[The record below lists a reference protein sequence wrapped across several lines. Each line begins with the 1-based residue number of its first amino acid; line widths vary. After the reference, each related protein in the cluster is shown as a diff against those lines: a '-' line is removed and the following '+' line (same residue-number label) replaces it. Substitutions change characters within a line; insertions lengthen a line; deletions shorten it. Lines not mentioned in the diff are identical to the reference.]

1 MTEKANVN
9 ENELPLENSSPG
21 NYDENK
27 IKTLSSLEHIRQR
40 PGMYVGRM
48 GDGNHQDDAIYVM
61 LKEVIDNSI
70 DEYIMGFGRRID
82 ITLND
87 TTITVRDYG
96 RGIPLGKLVACVS
109 QINTGAKYNSD
120 VFQFSVGLNGVGTK
134 AVNALSGMFYAKSVR
149 DGKYKEAEFQ
159 CGKLVREKDGSTE
172 ERNGTMIKF
181 SPDPK
186 LFPKITIK
194 QEFIEHRLWMYAY
207 LNSGLSLYFNNQ
219 RYYSKNGLRDLIE
232 NRVQGENLYDIIHY
246 KDKTLE
252 FAFTHIADFGETY
265 FSFVNGQ
272 YTNDGGT
279 HESAFKEAL
288 LRAVNEY
295 SGKDYDAK
303 DFRGGIVGSI
313 AIKLQEPIFESQ
325 TKNKLGNTDVK
336 SWIVPAVKKAVED
349 YLYRHTEEAELL
361 LEKIKKNEDV
371 RKEIQAVKKK
381 GKEFEKKLSVR
392 NSKLR
397 DCKYHFGDRSG
408 RGEETMIFLTEGDSA
423 GGSMV
428 QSRDPN
434 TQAVFALRGKPFNC
448 FGKKIETVYTVEEL
462 FCIMRTLDIE
472 EDIENLRYNKVV
484 IATDADVDG
493 LHIRNLLITFFLS
506 YFERLVQTGHLYILE
521 TPLFRVRPKGKKDT
535 PKTTRKT
542 ASKKKKDAKTEE
554 PEIKPSERTYYC
566 YSEDERDEKAAVIGK
581 NAEITRFKGL
591 GEISPKEFRQFID
604 ENIRLEQVMIDQ
616 TKGIQEMLRF
626 YMGDN
631 TPERWEFIQNNL
643 V

>member
-1 MTEKANVN
+1 MLDNTAKHSHAPVSGAGAYTE
-9 ENELPLENSSPG
+9 
-21 NYDENK
+21 DK

-61 LKEVIDNSI
+61 LKEVIDNSV
-70 DEYIMGFGRRID
+70 DEYIMGCGRRIN
-82 ITLND
+82 IALEANTLA
-87 TTITVRDYG
+87 VRDYG
-96 RGIPLGKLVACVS
+96 RGIPQGKLVDCVS

-120 VFQFSVGLNGVGTK
+120 VFQFSVGLNGIGTK
-134 AVNALSGMFYAKSVR
+134 AVNALSGFFFVRSIR
-149 DGKYKEAEFQ
+149 DGKFREAEFRS
-159 CGKLVREKDGSTE
+159 GVLVREDSGSTP
-172 ERNGTMIKF
+172 ERDGTLVRF
-181 SPDPK
+181 SPDPA
-186 LFPKITIK
+186 LFPKITIR

-207 LNSGLSLYFNNQ
+207 LNSGLSLYFNNH
-219 RYYSKNGLRDLIE
+219 RYYSKNGLMDLIE
-232 NRVQGENLYDIIHY
+232 NRVQGESLYPVIHY
-246 KDKTLE
+246 RDKTLE
-252 FAFTHIADFGETY
+252 FAFTHIADFGEAY
-265 FSFVNGQ
+265 YSFVNGQ

-295 SGKDYDAK
+295 SGHDCDAR

-313 AIKLQEPIFESQ
+313 AIKIQDPVFESQ
-325 TKNKLGNTDVK
+325 TKNKLGNTDIK
-336 SWIVPAVKKAVED
+336 SWIIPAVKKAVED
-349 YLYRHTEEAELL
+349 YLYRHTGEAALL
-361 LEKIKKNEDV
+361 LEKIRKNEAV
-371 RKEIQAVKKK
+371 RKEVQAVRKK
-381 GKEFEKKLSVR
+381 GREFDKKLSVR

-408 RGEETMIFLTEGDSA
+408 HGSETMIFLTEGDSA

-434 TQAVFALRGKPFNC
+434 TQAVFALKGKPFNC
-448 FGKKIETVYTVEEL
+448 YGKKLDTIYTVEEL
-462 FCIMRTLDIE
+462 FCIMRALDIE

-521 TPLFRVRPKGKKDT
+521 TPLFRVRPKGKKDDR
-535 PKTTRKT
+535 KTTKKT
-542 ASKKKKDAKTEE
+542 GGKDGTAAA
-554 PEIKPSERTYYC
+554 PEAEKAGEKTYYC
-566 YSEDERDEKAAVIGK
+566 YSQEERDEKAALIGK
-581 NAEITRFKGL
+581 SAEITRFKGL

-604 ENIRLEQVMIDQ
+604 ENIRLEQVTIDQ
-616 TKGIQEMLRF
+616 TKGIGEMLRF

-631 TPERWEFIQNNL
+631 TPERWEYIQNNL

>member
-1 MTEKANVN
+1 MSDNSNIN
-9 ENELPLENSSPG
+9 EPDLPIENSAAG
-21 NYDENK
+21 GYDEGK
-27 IKTLSSLEHIRQR
+27 VKTLSSLEHIRQR

-48 GDGNHQDDAIYVM
+48 GDGSHQDDAIYVM
-61 LKEVIDNSI
+61 LKEVIDNSV
-70 DEYIMGFGRRID
+70 DEYIMGCGKRID
-82 ITLND
+82 IGIQD
-87 TTITVRDYG
+87 TTISVRDYG
-96 RGIPLGKLVACVS
+96 RGIPLGKLVDCVS

-134 AVNALSGMFYAKSVR
+134 AVNALSGIFVARSVR
-149 DGKYKEAEFQ
+149 DGKFKEAEFHS
-159 CGKLVREKDGSTE
+159 GKLVREKDGTTD
-172 ERNGTMIKF
+172 ERNGTMIRF

-194 QEFIEHRLWMYAY
+194 QEFVEHRLWMYAW

-252 FAFTHIADFGETY
+252 FAFTHISDFGETY

-288 LRAVNEY
+288 LRAVNEF

-313 AIKLQEPIFESQ
+313 AIKLQDPVFESQ
-325 TKNKLGNTDVK
+325 TKNKLGSTDVK

-381 GKEFEKKLSVR
+381 GKEFEKKMSVR

-408 RGEETMIFLTEGDSA
+408 HGDDTMIFLTEGDSA

-521 TPLFRVRPKGKKDT
+521 TPLFRVRPKGRKET
-535 PKTTRKT
+535 VKTTRKS
-542 ASKKKKDAKTEE
+542 ASKKKDVKADAE
-554 PEIKPSERTYYC
+554 PELKPNERTYYC
-566 YSEDERDEKAAVIGK
+566 YSEEERDEKAAVIGK

-616 TKGIQEMLRF
+616 TKGIQDMLRF

>member
-1 MTEKANVN
+1 MSDTD
-9 ENELPLENSSPG
+9 
-21 NYDENK
+21 NYDMIDNPPVATVAYNEDK

-48 GDGNHQDDAIYVM
+48 GDGSHHDDAIYVM
-61 LKEVIDNSI
+61 LKEVVDNSI
-70 DEYIMGFGRRID
+70 DEFIMGYGRRVD
-82 ITLND
+82 ISIRDNEF
-87 TTITVRDYG
+87 IIRDYG

-134 AVNALSGMFYAKSVR
+134 AVNALSERFIAKSVR
-149 DGKYKEAEFQ
+149 DGKYKLAEFTR
-159 CGKLVREKDGSTE
+159 GVLTREEDGSTE
-172 ERNGTMIKF
+172 ERNGTMISF
-181 SPDPK
+181 IPDTK
-186 LFPKITIK
+186 LFPKYQIK
-194 QEFIEHRLWMYAY
+194 MEFVEHRLWMYAY
-207 LNSGLSLYFNNQ
+207 LNSGLSLYLNNQ
-219 RYYSKNGLRDLIE
+219 RYYSKNGLLDQVE
-232 NRVQGENLYDIIHY
+232 TRVQGENLYSTIHY

-252 FAFTHIADFGETY
+252 FAFTHVADFGETY

-313 AIKLQEPIFESQ
+313 AIKLQDPVFESQ
-325 TKNKLGNTDVK
+325 TKNKLGSTDVK
-336 SWIVPAVKKAVED
+336 SWIVPTVKKALVD
-349 YLYRHTEEAELL
+349 YLYRNTEEANLL

-371 RKEIQAVKKK
+371 RKEIQAVRKK
-381 GKEFEKKLSVR
+381 GKEFEKKLSIR

-397 DCKYHFGDRSG
+397 DCKYHYGDKSG
-408 RGEETMIFLTEGDSA
+408 HGSETMIFLTEGDSA
-423 GGSMV
+423 GGSMT

-434 TQAVFALRGKPFNC
+434 TQAVFALKGKPFNC
-448 FGKKIETVYTVEEL
+448 YGKKLDTVYTVEEL
-462 FCIMRTLDIE
+462 FSIMRTLDIE
-472 EDIENLRYNKVV
+472 EGIENLRYNKVV

-506 YFERLVQTGHLYILE
+506 YFEPLVQKGHLYILE
-521 TPLFRVRPKGKKDT
+521 TPLFRVRPKGKKDDR
-535 PKTTRKT
+535 KATRT
-542 ASKKKKDAKTEE
+542 SAKKKSSKDKADEKPEE
-554 PEIKPSERTYYC
+554 KPNEKTYYC
-566 YSEDERDEKAAVIGK
+566 YSEEERDEKAAIIGK

-591 GEISPKEFRQFID
+591 GEISPNEFRQFID

-616 TKGIQEMLRF
+616 SKGIDEMLRF

>member
-1 MTEKANVN
+1 MSDKNIT
-9 ENELPLENSSPG
+9 ENELPMGTSSPG
-21 NYDENK
+21 TYDEDK

-48 GDGNHQDDAIYVM
+48 GDGSHQDDAIYVM
-61 LKEVIDNSI
+61 LKEIIDNGI
-70 DEYIMGFGRRID
+70 DEYIMGYGKRID
-82 ITLND
+82 ITIQENS
-87 TTITVRDYG
+87 ISVRDYG

-134 AVNALSGMFYAKSVR
+134 AVNALSGSFLARSVR
-149 DGKYKEAEFQ
+149 DGKFKEAEFRS
-159 CGKLVREKDGSTE
+159 GKLIREEDGTTE
-172 ERNGTMIKF
+172 ERNGTLIRF

-186 LFPKITIK
+186 LFPKITVK

-219 RYYSKNGLRDLIE
+219 RYYSKNGLQDLIE

-246 KDKTLE
+246 KNKTLE

-288 LRAVNEY
+288 LRAINEY

-313 AIKLQEPIFESQ
+313 AIKLQDPIFESQ

-336 SWIVPAVKKAVED
+336 SWIVPEVKKAVED
-349 YLYRHTEEAELL
+349 YLYRHTEEADLL

-408 RGEETMIFLTEGDSA
+408 HGSETMIFLTEGDSA

-434 TQAVFALRGKPFNC
+434 TQAVFALKGKPFNC
-448 FGKKIETVYTVEEL
+448 FGKKLETVYTVEEL

-521 TPLFRVRPKGKKDT
+521 TPLFRVRPKGKKESL
-535 PKTTRKT
+535 KATRKS
-542 ASKKKKDAKTEE
+542 AAKKKDSKTAET
-554 PEIKPSERTYYC
+554 EINPAEQTYYC
-566 YSEDERDEKAAVIGK
+566 YSEEERDEKAAIIGK

>member
-1 MTEKANVN
+1 MDDELDNISAPVPTKVAYDANA
-9 ENELPLENSSPG
+9 
-21 NYDENK
+21 
-27 IKTLSSLEHIRQR
+27 IKTLSSLEHIRHR
-40 PGMYVGRM
+40 PGMYIGKL
-48 GDGNHQDDAIYVM
+48 GDGTYENDGVYV
-61 LKEVIDNSI
+61 LVKEVIDNSV
-70 DEYIMGFGRRID
+70 DEFIMGCGRRID
-82 ITLND
+82 VTLRDNCVK
-87 TTITVRDYG
+87 IRDYG
-96 RGIPLGKLVACVS
+96 RGIPLEKLVDCVS

-134 AVNALSGMFYAKSVR
+134 AVNALSERFIATAFR
-149 DGKYKEAEFQ
+149 EGKFKRAEFEH
-159 CGKLVREKDGSTE
+159 GKLVREESGDTA
-172 ERNGTMIKF
+172 ERNGTLVEF
-181 SPDPK
+181 VPDAQI
-186 LFPKITIK
+186 FPKYHINP
-194 QEFIEHRLWMYAY
+194 EFVRKRLWMYAY
-207 LNSGLSLYFNNQ
+207 LNSGLSLYLNGAERF
-219 RYYSKNGLRDLIE
+219 YSKNGLEDLIA
-232 NRVQGENLYDIIHY
+232 NRVEEEKLYDVIHY

-252 FAFTHIADFGETY
+252 FAFTHVPDFGETY

-288 LRAVNEY
+288 LRAVNQY

-303 DFRGGIVGSI
+303 DLRGGIVGSI
-313 AIKLQEPIFESQ
+313 AIKLQEPVFESQ

-349 YLYRHTEEAELL
+349 YLYRHTDQAELL
-361 LEKIKKNEDV
+361 IAKICKNEEV
-371 RKEIQAVKKK
+371 RKEVQAVKKK
-381 GKEFEKKLSVR
+381 GKEFEKKLNIR

-397 DCKYHFGDRSG
+397 DCKHHFGDRSG
-408 RGEETMIFLTEGDSA
+408 HGDETMIFLTEGDSA

-434 TQAVFALRGKPFNC
+434 TQAVFSLKGKPFNC
-448 FGKKIETVYTVEEL
+448 FGKKLETVYTVEEL
-462 FCIMRTLDIE
+462 FCIMRTLNIE
-472 EDIENLRYNKVV
+472 EDIANLRYNKVV

-506 YFERLVQTGHLYILE
+506 YFEQLVQTGHLYILE
-521 TPLFRVRPKGKKDT
+521 TPLFRVRPKGKKDNGK
-535 PKTTRKT
+535 PVRKTTKKT
-542 ASKKKKDAKTEE
+542 KSGETAAPEE
-554 PEIKPSERTYYC
+554 KANEKTYYC
-566 YSEDERDEKAAVIGK
+566 YSEEERDEKAALIGR

-604 ENIRLEQVMIDQ
+604 ENIRLEPVTIDQ
-616 TKGIQEMLRF
+616 TKGINEMLRF

>member
-1 MTEKANVN
+1 MKAVIPAAGFGTRFLPFTKSVPK
-9 ENELPLENSSPG
+9 ELIPIVDKPVIQYVVEEAVDSGIDDILMIVSAGKESICRHFNPQFELEQRLENSG
-21 NYDENK
+21 
-27 IKTLSSLEHIRQR
+27 KTQLLNE
-40 PGMYVGRM
+40 
-48 GDGNHQDDAIYVM
+48 
-61 LKEVIDNSI
+61 L
-70 DEYIMGFGRRID
+70 RRIGKGARIQYVYQQELD
-82 ITLND
+82 
-87 TTITVRDYG
+87 G
-96 RGIPLGKLVACVS
+96 LG
-109 QINTGAKYNSD
+109 GA
-120 VFQFSVGLNGVGTK
+120 LR
-134 AVNALSGMFYAKSVR
+134 YAKSFAAGEPVAVLLGDNVTSGDR
-149 DGKYKEAEFQ
+149 PVLSELLAVF
-159 CGKLVREKDGSTE
+159 REKQASVVAVEEVPHEKVYQYGVIDGSSSD
-172 ERNGTMIKF
+172 NYVY
-181 SPDPK
+181 
-186 LFPKITIK
+186 
-194 QEFIEHRLWMYAY
+194 Q
-207 LNSGLSLYFNNQ
+207 
-219 RYYSKNGLRDLIE
+219 LRDLIE
-232 NRVQGENLYDIIHY
+232 NRVQGENLYDIVHY

-288 LRAVNEY
+288 LRAVNEF

-336 SWIVPAVKKAVED
+336 SWIVPTVKKAVED
-349 YLYRHTEEAELL
+349 YLYRHTEEANLL

-408 RGEETMIFLTEGDSA
+408 HGGETMIFLTEGDSA

-434 TQAVFALRGKPFNC
+434 TQAVFALKGKPFNC
-448 FGKKIETVYTVEEL
+448 FGKKLETVYTVEEL

-521 TPLFRVRPKGKKDT
+521 TPLFRVRPKGRKDS
-535 PKTTRKT
+535 PRPVRKST
-542 ASKKKKDAKTEE
+542 AKKKDAKAAAE
-554 PEIKPSERTYYC
+554 PELKPGEQTYYC
-566 YSEDERDEKAAVIGK
+566 YSEEERDEKAALIGR

-604 ENIRLEQVMIDQ
+604 ENIRLEQVTIDQ

-631 TPERWEFIQNNL
+631 TTERWEFIQNNL

>member
-1 MTEKANVN
+1 MADNSKIN
-9 ENELPLENSSPG
+9 EPDLPIEENSSTAG
-21 NYDENK
+21 YGEGD
-27 IKTLSSLEHIRQR
+27 IKTLTSLEHIRQR

-48 GDGNHQDDAIYVM
+48 GDGTHQDDAIYVM
-61 LKEVIDNSI
+61 LKEVIDNSV
-70 DEYIMGFGRRID
+70 DEYMMGFGKRID

-96 RGIPLGKLVACVS
+96 RGIPLGKVVDCVS
-109 QINTGAKYNSD
+109 KMNTGGKYNSGGYYGTI
-120 VFQFSVGLNGVGTK
+120 GLNGVGTK
-134 AVNALSGMFYAKSVR
+134 AVNALSGNFLVRSVR
-149 DGKYKEAEFQ
+149 DGKFKEAEFES
-159 CGKLVREKDGSTE
+159 GKLIREKDGKTDD
-172 ERNGTMIKF
+172 RNGTLIRF

-194 QEFIEHRLWMYAY
+194 QEFVEHRLWMYAY

-219 RYYSKNGLRDLIE
+219 RYYSKNGLRDLTE

-252 FAFTHIADFGETY
+252 FALTHIADFGETY

-272 YTNDGGT
+272 YTKDGGT

-288 LRAVNEY
+288 LRAVNEF
-295 SGKDYDAK
+295 SGKEFDAK

-313 AIKLQEPIFESQ
+313 AIKLQEPVFESQ
-325 TKNKLGNTDVK
+325 TKSKLGSTDVK
-336 SWIVPAVKKAVED
+336 SWIVPTVKKAVVD
-349 YLYRHTEEAELL
+349 YLYRHTEEAERL

-381 GKEFEKKLSVR
+381 GKEFEKKLTVR

-408 RGEETMIFLTEGDSA
+408 KGDETMIFLTEGDSA

-521 TPLFRVRPKGKKDT
+521 TPLFRVRPKGKKDAI
-535 PKTTRKT
+535 KATRKG
-542 ASKKKKDAKTEE
+542 SKKKDAKAAE
-554 PEIKPSERTYYC
+554 PELKPNERTYYC
-566 YSEDERDEKAAVIGK
+566 YSEEERDEKAAVVGK

-591 GEISPKEFRQFID
+591 GEISPDEFRQFID